1 MEIRYTKPFFSS
13 LKLVLFP
20 GFSQVAVQDDQGR
33 QGQQKVADKPQIS
46 TSITGWINNQIV
58 RSDYFIYDDESTPT
72 KDEILEQAKTLGAD
86 VVAAWNGAFDQVA
99 ELFPQTA
106 DQPAGSQVNG
116 PAVFLRADAFEAN
129 LHPTQKKSIKIK
141 VGVYANEDYDK
152 VQTYL
157 ELLFV
162 DGDTRRERDKN
173 KAELQ
178 SAIKQ
183 IELQVDVTGQLLVAR
198 TNGTAVPVIEGF
210 QYNEVALKQTV
221 AELTTSLK
229 GFEAELVM
237 RQKQIAEITKVLT
250 GDLGT
255 LLGST
260 TALHLSVMNSVG
272 ALCTAIL
279 VTLKTVHPDYKNVDV
294 AKIMSEFAI
303 PDIS

>member
-13 LKLVLFP
+13 IKLVLFP
-20 GFSQVAVQDDQGR
+20 GFSQVAVEDQQGR
-33 QGQQKVADKPQIS
+33 QGIQTVTDEPQIS
-46 TSITGWINNQIV
+46 TSITGWINNQVV
-58 RSDYFIYDDESTPT
+58 RQDSFQFDGVSTPT
-72 KDEILEQAKTLGAD
+72 MTQILDQAKVIGTD
-86 VVAAWNGAFDQVA
+86 VVLAWNNAFDQVA

-106 DQPAGSQVNG
+106 EQPIGSQVNG

-141 VGVYANEDYDK
+141 VGVYADATYSK

-173 KAELQ
+173 TAELQ
-178 SAIKQ
+178 AAMKQ
-183 IELQVDVTGQLLVAR
+183 IELQVNVTGQLLAAR
-198 TNGTAVPVIEGF
+198 IAGAAVPVITGF
-210 QYNEVALKQTV
+210 TYNEIALKQTV

-237 RQKQIAEITKVLT
+237 RQKQLAEITKVLS
-250 GDLGT
+250 GGLAT

-260 TALHLSVMNSVG
+260 TALHQSVMTSVG

-279 VTLKTVHPDYKNVDV
+279 VTLKTTHPDYAGIDV